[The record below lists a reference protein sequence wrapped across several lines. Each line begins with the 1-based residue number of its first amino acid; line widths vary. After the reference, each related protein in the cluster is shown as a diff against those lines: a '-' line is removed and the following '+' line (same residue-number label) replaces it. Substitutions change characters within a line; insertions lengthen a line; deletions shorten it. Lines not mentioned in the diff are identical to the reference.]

1 MWLTRLYFQD
11 PAQQK
16 EELAKLGIYFD
27 DDYNYLQHLRD
38 VKQTAEWEL
47 AEDSKNSRVWKAPV
61 ARGLSVII
69 WYFVFELSLLIGL
82 HFFLFCLGPSLQI
95 DPTLFSFP
103 IKSGRESWA
112 VEQSCS
118 PFRFLFSL

>member
-1 MWLTRLYFQD
+1 MVNKPFHFQD

-69 WYFVFELSLLIGL
+69 WYFVFELSPLIG
-82 HFFLFCLGPSLQI
+82 
-95 DPTLFSFP
+95 
-103 IKSGRESWA
+103 
-112 VEQSCS
+112 
-118 PFRFLFSL
+118 

>member
-1 MWLTRLYFQD
+1 MRTEENRNKSTNVVNKTLYFQD

-69 WYFVFELSLLIGL
+69 
-82 HFFLFCLGPSLQI
+82 
-95 DPTLFSFP
+95 
-103 IKSGRESWA
+103 
-112 VEQSCS
+112 
-118 PFRFLFSL
+118 

>member
-69 WYFVFELSLLIGL
+69 WYFVFELSLLIG
-82 HFFLFCLGPSLQI
+82 
-95 DPTLFSFP
+95 
-103 IKSGRESWA
+103 
-112 VEQSCS
+112 
-118 PFRFLFSL
+118 